1 MAGHSVNTFS
11 FIKKQFIM
19 TNYKMPT
26 SWGGTFATTA
36 EEAKQIAIEKHTT
49 VEFEFNGITC
59 VVNKNTN
66 LDWLCRDYSNSWTME
81 WKQVGPDCQA
91 EYSPEVQAE
100 FEKRTKANA
109 EKRAIEDAAYRAQ
122 EEKEKIEFEAKV
134 KGIEIDL
141 SDVEGWNKSREINS
155 DGYGG
160 AALDYA
166 EGWARLMQI
175 EIAKGKTVAE
185 CYDYSQKG
193 LGFLGITGFQFGCAV
208 SVLSQ
213 TWKHGEELR
222 KVHNKKHGVSED
234 KKGTVNPA
242 VLTLSA

>member
-1 MAGHSVNTFS
+1 M
-11 FIKKQFIM
+11 
-19 TNYKMPT
+19 NYKLDT
-26 SWGGTFATTA
+26 SAGNNFSTVA
-36 EEAKQIAIEKHTT
+36 EKAKQIATEKNVT
-49 VEFEFNGITC
+49 VEFEFNGVTC
-59 VVNKNTN
+59 LVDKNTN
-66 LDWLCRDYSNSWTME
+66 LDWLYRDYSNSWTME
-81 WKQVGPDCQA
+81 WKTVGANCQS
-91 EYSPEVQAE
+91 EYTPQVQAE
-100 FEKRTKANA
+100 FEKRTKARA
-109 EKRAIEDAAYRAQ
+109 EKQAIEDAAYRA
-122 EEKEKIEFEAKV
+122 KEAKDKKEFETKV
-134 KGIEIDL
+134 EGIELEL
-141 SDVEGWNKSREINS
+141 SDVEGWNKSREVNS

-166 EGWARLMQI
+166 EGWGKLMQI

-222 KVHNKKHGVSED
+222 KVHNKKYGVSED

-242 VLTLSA
+242 ILTVSSNAV

>member
-1 MAGHSVNTFS
+1 M
-11 FIKKQFIM
+11 
-19 TNYKMPT
+19 NYKLNT
-26 SWGGTFATTA
+26 SAGNNFSTVS
-36 EEAKQIAIEKHTT
+36 EKAKQIATEKNVT
-49 VEFEFNGITC
+49 VEFEFNGVIC
-59 VVNKNTN
+59 LVDKHTN
-66 LDWLCRDYSNSWTME
+66 LDWLYRDYSNSWTMDWE
-81 WKQVGPDCQA
+81 TVGANCLP

-100 FEKRTKANA
+100 FERRTKLRE
-109 EKRAIEDAAYRAQ
+109 EKRQQEEAEYRA
-122 EEKEKIEFEAKV
+122 KEAKERKEFEAKV
-134 KGIEIDL
+134 EGVELEL
-141 SDVEGWNKSREINS
+141 SDVDGWTKSREVNS

-166 EGWARLMQI
+166 EGWAKLMQI

-208 SVLSQ
+208 SILSQ

-222 KVHNKKHGVSED
+222 KVHNKKYGVSEE

-242 VLTLSA
+242 ILSVGSNAV